1 MSLVIIKIVGSVVMA
16 ISGFY
21 IAKNLLNSK
30 EKLLNINNLISLV
43 LIAIPICTLYEKKY
57 SLLLVLFI
65 YLAAIIAFKRIF
77 KISIEISILI
87 SSVFMLFT
95 AGIDMI
101 VSSLELSLFTY
112 EEMRLSPIVSI
123 TNNIIIGVFSVYITN
138 LRHFKE
144 HFQRFCKVVDEDERL
159 SKIIFTISTV
169 FIMGILYYN
178 ITKFL
183 ISSLLIILFLYRTTS

>member
-65 YLAAIIAFKRIF
+65 YLAAIIAFK
-77 KISIEISILI
+77 K
-87 SSVFMLFT
+87 
-95 AGIDMI
+95 MI
-101 VSSLELSLFTY
+101 KTPS
-112 EEMRLSPIVSI
+112 RN
-123 TNNIIIGVFSVYITN
+123 TNN
-138 LRHFKE
+138 
-144 HFQRFCKVVDEDERL
+144 
-159 SKIIFTISTV
+159 TIKLY
-169 FIMGILYYN
+169 FILFF
-178 ITKFL
+178 KFL
-183 ISSLLIILFLYRTTS
+183 AIHKLTQPIFIKTCST